1 MSKKHSQTNIARFD
15 AEAAG
20 WDDEPRRVELAN
32 ALAASLLGQM
42 HLTPGIT
49 ALEFGCGTGLLTLQ
63 LAPKVKRVVA
73 VDSSAGM
80 LEVLRRKIEAQQ
92 ISNVEPL
99 LTDLLHEPPPDQR
112 FDLLYTAMTLHHID
126 KVERLL
132 QIFAGLLR
140 PGGLLAIA
148 DLDKEPGH
156 FHEDAAG
163 VAHHGFERTALR
175 HQLEQTGFAAVRAVT
190 AHHIQKTGKDG
201 VERRYPVFWMTAQRK
216 E

>member
-32 ALAASLLGQM
+32 TLAAALFNQV
-42 HLTPGIT
+42 HLAPEMT
-49 ALEFGCGTGLLTLQ
+49 ALEFGCGTGLLTLHI
-63 LAPKVKRVVA
+63 APKVKRLIA
-73 VDSSAGM
+73 IDSSPGM
-80 LEVLRRKIEAQQ
+80 LEVLQRKIAALDVE
-92 ISNVEPL
+92 NVEPL
-99 LTDLLHEPPPDQR
+99 LADLLHEPPPAQR

-126 KVERLL
+126 ETERLL

-140 PGGLLAIA
+140 PRGLLAIA

-156 FHEDAAG
+156 FHDDAAG
-163 VAHHGFERTALR
+163 VAHHGFERAALK
-175 HQLEQTGFAAVRAVT
+175 HQLEQAGFAAVRAVT
-190 AHHIQKTGKDG
+190 AHHILKTGKDG